1 MVHRHCISH
10 DLRRQTKEK
19 IMVGQKGS
27 THFESAEVAA
37 VNHLH
42 NACIDEE
49 DYYTTTSDLSA
60 AAVVRESGAC
70 VVLGSGGN
78 RGLRLQTDCAKME
91 AIPEQLREF
100 TMTRLREINLPLH
113 RIPFQEKWVPPELPY
128 FIRMTMGRRRI
139 WRIRRIKDQ

>member
-1 MVHRHCISH
+1 
-10 DLRRQTKEK
+10 
-19 IMVGQKGS
+19 MVGQKGS

-70 VVLGSGGN
+70 VVLEVAVTA
-78 RGLRLQTDCAKME
+78 RLRLQTADCAKME

-128 FIRMTMGRRRI
+128 FIRMIMGMEADQRR
-139 WRIRRIKDQ
+139 

>member
-1 MVHRHCISH
+1 
-10 DLRRQTKEK
+10 
-19 IMVGQKGS
+19 MVGQKGS

-49 DYYTTTSDLSA
+49 DYYTTTSDLPA

-70 VVLGSGGN
+70 VVLEVAVTA
-78 RGLRLQTDCAKME
+78 RLRLQTADCAKME

-128 FIRMTMGRRRI
+128 FIRMIMGMEA
-139 WRIRRIKDQ
+139 DQRPRNP